1 MNRIFLL
8 AALLTFSVSLSGET
22 TKKWEQS
29 TFDEFEKG
37 TATGLSIR
45 SDGKLMLAPKLKE
58 IHEASSSYLWSLA
71 TDSRGNLYAGAGPE
85 AKVFR
90 IAANGESSVFFETDA
105 VEIHALAV
113 DGEDNL
119 YAATSPDSQV
129 FKITPSGDA
138 SVFFDPDAAYIWGM
152 AFDSKGNLFLASGDN
167 GRIFRVTPAGEGSVF
182 FETEETHVRAIV
194 IDSSDNLI
202 VGTDPGGLIL
212 RISNDRTSNDRAS
225 NDGGEAPT
233 GFVLYQSSKKEI
245 TALTQA
251 ADGTIYAAGVGNRK
265 AAPAVRPATTVTT
278 KRPSP
283 AAPGTPHTAA
293 RKPPAPPAPSGL
305 LTNLTGGS
313 EVYRIAPDG
322 EPRVAWSSTTDL
334 VYALAF
340 DSQDRLLIGT
350 GDRGRLI
357 RLDSETLS
365 SLVLKSTSSQI
376 TALAA
381 GPAGKVFAATSSVG
395 KIHALGPELER
406 KGSFE
411 SELHDSKIFS
421 QWGRLQWRGET
432 AGDSSVSV
440 SLRTGNLNSPARNW
454 SDWSQPV
461 TDPEGA
467 HAGSPSSRFAQWR
480 AVLESPDGRQSPLL
494 DAVLLYYFS
503 KNVAPRIEDVEI
515 TPPSYTFVRKATPAA
530 ANRSLP
536 PIGSKPPAK
545 PPNRPRQGHTMT
557 PRKGYIGVRWAAV
570 DANND
575 NMLYQ
580 LEIRGS
586 DERQWKLLEE
596 EVDRDYFSWDTTSFA
611 DGSYRVRITASDEPS
626 NPDAEALTDSRVS
639 APFVIDNSSP
649 AISDLRASIAGG
661 KLRVEFA
668 AADTAMKIRKAE
680 YSLDGSDWKP
690 ILPASRLFD
699 SKQLTFDFETE
710 DAESGEHTVAVRV
723 YDGHHNL
730 AAAKVVVRDVAGSS
744 GDAN

>member
-1 MNRIFLL
+1 MNRTFL
-8 AALLTFSVSLSGET
+8 AALLTLSVSLSGET

-37 TATGLSIR
+37 TANGLSIR
-45 SDGKLMLAPKLKE
+45 SDGKLMLAPKLEE
-58 IHEASSSYLWSLA
+58 IHEASSSYFWSLA
-71 TDSRGNLYAGAGPE
+71 TDSRGNLFAGAGPE

-90 IAANGESSVFFETDA
+90 IAPNGDSSVFFETDA

-113 DGEDNL
+113 DGDDNL

-129 FKITPSGDA
+129 FKITPNGAA

-152 AFDSKGNLFLASGDN
+152 AFDSKGNLFLAGGDN

-212 RISNDRTSNDRAS
+212 RISGEGA
-225 NDGGEAPT
+225 EAPT
-233 GFVLYQSSKKEI
+233 GFVLYQSSKREI
-245 TALTQA
+245 TALAQA
-251 ADGTIYAAGVGNRK
+251 SDGTIYAAGVGNRK
-265 AAPAVRPATTVTT
+265 AAPAVRPATTPKPTPP
-278 KRPSP
+278 RPNQ
-283 AAPGTPHTAA
+283 AAPGSPQAKVT
-293 RKPPAPPAPSGL
+293 APSPRPVPSAL
-305 LTNLTGGS
+305 FTNLTGGS

-322 EPRVAWSSTTDL
+322 EPLVAWSSTTDL
-334 VYALAF
+334 VYTLGF
-340 DSQDRLLIGT
+340 DSAGRLLIGS

-365 SLVLKSTSSQI
+365 SLVLKSSSTQI

-395 KIHALGPELER
+395 KIYALGPELER

-411 SELHDSKIFS
+411 SEPHDAKIFS
-421 QWGRLQWRGET
+421 QWGRLQWRGE
-432 AGDSSVSV
+432 ASGDSSVSV

-461 TDPEGA
+461 TDPDGA
-467 HAGSPSSRFAQWR
+467 RAGSPSSRFAQWR

-494 DAVLLYYFS
+494 DAVSLYYFS
-503 KNVAPRIEDVEI
+503 KNVAPRIETVEV
-515 TPPSYTFVRKATPAA
+515 TPPSYAFVRKAIPAT

-545 PPNRPRQGHTMT
+545 PPRQPRQGQTLT
-557 PRKGYIGVRWAAV
+557 ARKGYIGVRWAAD
-570 DANND
+570 DANSD
-575 NMLYQ
+575 TLIYK

-586 DERQWKLLEE
+586 EEQQWKLLEE
-596 EVDRDYFSWDTTSFA
+596 DQVRDYFSWDTTSFA

-626 NPDAEALTDSRVS
+626 NPEGEALTDSRAS

-649 AISDLRASIAGG
+649 AVSDLRASMADG

-668 AADTAMKIRKAE
+668 VADTATKIRKAE

-710 DAESGEHTVAVRV
+710 DVEPGEHTVAVRV

-730 AAAKVVVRDVAGSS
+730 AAAKVVIRDVLGSDGNGS
-744 GDAN
+744 